1 MRSPHDQRSDAKDD
15 VLPKHRLPNSWL
27 RHHPSAGGSN
37 GGGPPDIDRN
47 SAGTRMLAT
56 QTVFSLI
63 DAWLR
68 LSMLDDGRVCTG
80 DSGAPNFLGNTDLV
94 VAIGIWRQFCL

>member
-68 LSMLDDGRVCTG
+68 LSMLDDGRG
-80 DSGAPNFLGNTDLV
+80 KHRLGSRDRNLE
-94 VAIGIWRQFCL
+94 AILPVKR